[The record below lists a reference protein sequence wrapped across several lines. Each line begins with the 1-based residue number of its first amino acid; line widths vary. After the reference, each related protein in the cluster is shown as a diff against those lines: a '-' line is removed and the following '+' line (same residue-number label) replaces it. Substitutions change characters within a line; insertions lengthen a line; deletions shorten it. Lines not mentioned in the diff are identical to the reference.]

1 MSENT
6 NNEMNNC
13 NQSEMLNK
21 KTYRNDP
28 EREAVKQKH
37 LDE

>member
-1 MSENT
+1 MSELT
-6 NNEMNNC
+6 NENVNHNHNEML
-13 NQSEMLNK
+13 SK

-28 EREAVKQKH
+28 ERDAVKQKH

>member
-1 MSENT
+1 MSEL
-6 NNEMNNC
+6 NNDL
-13 NQSEMLNK
+13 NQTLLLQK

-28 EREAVKQKH
+28 ERDAVKQKH